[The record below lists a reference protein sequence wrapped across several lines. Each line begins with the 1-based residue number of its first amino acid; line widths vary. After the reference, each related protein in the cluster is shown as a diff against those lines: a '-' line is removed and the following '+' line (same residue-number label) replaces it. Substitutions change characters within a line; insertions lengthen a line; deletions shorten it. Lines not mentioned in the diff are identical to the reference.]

1 MKKTIRHKEERSVM
15 KNWPDLK
22 LKIDLWMKR
31 LVILLPDWLTGE
43 REIMQRKLRLKYG
56 QKDCDTYILEE
67 KKSLMKAYVILTATF
82 FLLLILSIPQWFQ
95 ENEELKSIA
104 KPGPGETSVTVPV
117 EAKMDYKGVEVSKSF
132 QLRVDPKELSE
143 EEKRRILQKFSEEL
157 PNRILG
163 KNQDLIKITTPLNL
177 IEYDRLTGITIVWA
191 SSNPEVIQ
199 TDGAVD
205 LIAAEGLSTLLT
217 AQLTLD
223 GITREVDIT
232 AVIDQAVPSSGYFS
246 SMEKRLDDAVDQL
259 NENSAAEYIQL
270 PERLPQGM
278 EIRWQQKRE
287 SYLGMMAALYGFLL
301 LILFL
306 KRYEKIDKEMKA
318 ARESIEKDLP
328 EFISKLV
335 LLLNA
340 GLVFSS
346 AFSKI
351 VTDYERHYQRL
362 ESGKN
367 TSRKRHLYAELL
379 EIQKRV
385 EKTNSSLIFELKD
398 FSQRSG
404 VRDLVRL
411 TAIISDNWNKG
422 SALAEKMERE
432 GELMWIGRKKKAEEK
447 GRLAET
453 KLTLPLMILLIV
465 LIVITVAPALME
477 M

>member
-1 MKKTIRHKEERSVM
+1 MIKYFPDFKT
-15 KNWPDLK
+15 
-22 LKIDLWMKR
+22 DLWLKR
-31 LVILLPDWLTGE
+31 LVVLLPDWLTGE
-43 REIMQRKLRLKYG
+43 KEIMKRKLRMKYG
-56 QKDCDTYILEE
+56 QKDCNTYILEE
-67 KKSLMKAYVILTATF
+67 KKSLMKAYVMLTVVF
-82 FLLLILSIPQWFQ
+82 VLLLLLSIPQWFQ

-104 KPGPGETSVTVPV
+104 KPEPGASSVTIPV
-117 EAKMDYKGVEVSKSF
+117 EAKMDYNGIEVSKSF
-132 QLRVDPKELSE
+132 DLRVEPKEFSE
-143 EEKRRILQKFSEEL
+143 EEKHRILETFAKEL
-157 PNRILG
+157 PTRIRG
-163 KNQDLIKITTPLNL
+163 KNQDLLKISKPLNL
-177 IEYDRLTGITIVWA
+177 IEYDRLTGITIVWS
-191 SSNPEVIQ
+191 SSNPEVIR

-223 GITREVDIT
+223 GITREVVIT
-232 AVIDQAVPSSGYFS
+232 AVTDQEIPSSGYSS
-246 SMEKRLDDAVDQL
+246 SMERRLDDAVDQL
-259 NENSAAEYIQL
+259 SENSAAEYIQL

-287 SYLGMMAALYGFLL
+287 SYLGMMTALYGFLL
-301 LILFL
+301 LLLFL

-346 AFSKI
+346 AFAKI
-351 VTDYERHYQRL
+351 VTDYERHYQRP
-362 ESGKN
+362 EPGRN
-367 TSRKRHLYAELL
+367 ASRKRHLYAELL

-385 EKTNSSLIFELKD
+385 EKTNASLIFELKD

-453 KLTLPLMILLIV
+453 KLTFPLMILLIV